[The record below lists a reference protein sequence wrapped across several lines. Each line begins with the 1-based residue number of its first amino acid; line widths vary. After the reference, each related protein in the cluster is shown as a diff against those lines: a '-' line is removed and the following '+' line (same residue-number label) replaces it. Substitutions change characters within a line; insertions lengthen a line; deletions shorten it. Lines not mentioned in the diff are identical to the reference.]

1 MNGKREKTARVELL
15 AVIGEELS
23 TKDLVRFTGIVGLG
37 FEANVT
43 FLAVSPGSRQE
54 FRSHTDLA
62 ADLLT
67 EWEMETAA
75 MKKLALVEEW
85 LVGFRMVLLASDG
98 RPLTKTPL
106 HRRKDGTL
114 ARELLGLDGQ
124 VFRLLLRE
132 GRLEEEVVIETRERT
147 YDMIFLG
154 MPRSWR
160 QIYRVL
166 QFTEPPVLVI
176 RKWEEGEYRF
186 LVCFDG
192 SPPAWKALRLAARLA
207 KVLVAPLEVCAV
219 TERGFPAEE
228 ARRCLERAGRYL
240 EKAAIPCRT
249 CLEEGPFEKRVLQKA
264 DARTI
269 LTLGTSRKSQVRQL
283 LLGAAPLR
291 IASRAAGP
299 VLVVK

>member
-1 MNGKREKTARVELL
+1 MGKTDRERERMELL
-15 AVIGEELS
+15 AVVGEEVS
-23 TKDLVRFTGIVGLG
+23 TRDLVRFVGIVGLG

-43 FLAVSPGSRQE
+43 FLAVTPGSRLE

-62 ADLLT
+62 ADLLH

-75 MKKLALVEEW
+75 MKKLALVEEH
-85 LVGFRMVLLASDG
+85 LVSFRMVMAG
-98 RPLTKTPL
+98 EGGAPITRAPL
-106 HRRKDGTL
+106 HRRKDGAL
-114 ARELLGLDGQ
+114 VRELLGLDGQ
-124 VFRLLLRE
+124 TFRLLLRE
-132 GRLEEEVVIETRERT
+132 GKLEEEVVIETRERA
-147 YDMIFLG
+147 YGMIFLG

-176 RKWEEGEYRF
+176 RKWEEGEYKF

-192 SPPAWKALRLAARLA
+192 SPPSWRALRLAARIA

-219 TERGFPAEE
+219 TEMGFSMED
-228 ARRCLERAGRYL
+228 ARKVLDKASRYL
-240 EKAAIPCRT
+240 EKATIPSRVCV
-249 CLEEGPFEKRVLQKA
+249 EDGPFEKRILAKA
-264 DARTI
+264 DASTI

-283 LLGAAPLR
+283 LLGAPSLR
-291 IASRAAGP
+291 LASRAPGP